1 VSTTA
6 QDRTAAVRLVVDGPL
21 AWVTLDRPEAINAIT
36 VALARDLEAT
46 LLTAADTEGVRVVL
60 IRGAGGNFCAGGDFD
75 EVQRLRAAGPGALP
89 TLFER
94 FAAACAVV
102 GEIRQPVI
110 AVVEGVATA
119 GGFELMQAC
128 DIALVREDARICD
141 NHVRFGM
148 VPGGGG
154 SQRLPRL
161 VGRQRALGHLLSGD
175 RLTGADAV
183 SWGLAYRSYA
193 ADEFEVGVEQFAADL
208 AARRPDAVA
217 GMKRLVRDGLAGS
230 LEDGLALEIDTV
242 VAHIA
247 GEAGA
252 GVSSFAGRRS
262 AGGAATTEERR

>member
-1 VSTTA
+1 MTTIPQSQA
-6 QDRTAAVRLVVDGPL
+6 TSVRLVVDGPL
-21 AWVTLDRPEAINAIT
+21 ARVTLDRPEAMNAIT

-75 EVQRLRAAGPGALP
+75 EVQRLRAAGPGALR
-89 TLFER
+89 TLFDQ

-102 GEIRQPVI
+102 AEMPQPVV
-110 AVVEGVATA
+110 AAVEGVATA

-193 ADEFEVGVEQFAADL
+193 PDEFDAGVEQFVAELGD
-208 AARRPDAVA
+208 RRPDAVA
-217 GMKRLVRDGLAGS
+217 GIKRLVRDGLARG
-230 LEDGLALEIDTV
+230 LADGLALEIDTV

-247 GEAGA
+247 GEAGRA
-252 GVSSFAGRRS
+252 GVSSFAGRRT
-262 AGGAATTEERR
+262 ATTEEQR

>member
-1 VSTTA
+1 MNTIPRTQTA
-6 QDRTAAVRLVVDGPL
+6 SVRLVVDGPI
-21 AWVTLDRPEAINAIT
+21 ARITLDRPDAMNAIT
-36 VALARDLEAT
+36 VALAAELEVA
-46 LLTAADTEGVRVVL
+46 LLGAADAEGVQVVV
-60 IRGAGGNFCAGGDFD
+60 IRGSGGNFCAGGDFD
-75 EVQRLRAAGPGALP
+75 EVQRLRSAGPEALR

-102 GEIRQPVI
+102 GEIPQPVI
-110 AVVEGVATA
+110 AAVEGVATA

-128 DIALVREDARICD
+128 DIALVRDDARICD

-175 RLTGADAV
+175 RLSGADAV
-183 SWGLAYRSYA
+183 SWGLAYRAYG
-193 ADEFEVGVEQFAADL
+193 ADEFNAGVEQFVCEL

-217 GMKRLVRDGLAGS
+217 GIKRLVREGLAGA
-230 LEDGLALEIDTV
+230 LGEGLALEIDTV

-247 GEAGA
+247 GEAGGE
-252 GVSSFAGRRS
+252 GVSSFARRR
-262 AGGAATTEERR
+262 AATTEERP